1 MAKLLIIEDDPF
13 VRRFY
18 ERLFSFQK
26 YEVFYGENGYDG
38 LAKAKELKPDLII
51 LDIILPD
58 INGLDVLERLKKDP
72 ETMHCPVIMLTNI
85 KDDVTI
91 RRATELKAD
100 GFMVK
105 SNVPADKL
113 LVEVEKVIGKDNTLL

>member
-1 MAKLLIIEDDPF
+1 MKLLIVEDDPY

-26 YEVFYGENGYDG
+26 YEVIYAENGKAG
-38 LAKAKELKPDLII
+38 LEKAKAEKPDLIV

-58 INGLDVLERLKKDP
+58 ISGLDVLKELKNDS
-72 ETMHCPVIMLTNI
+72 ELASTHILMLTNI
-85 KDDVTI
+85 QDDVTI

-100 GFMVK
+100 GFIVK
-105 SNVPADKL
+105 SNTAP
-113 LVEVEKVIGKDNTLL
+113 ETLLSEIDKMLSGVVES